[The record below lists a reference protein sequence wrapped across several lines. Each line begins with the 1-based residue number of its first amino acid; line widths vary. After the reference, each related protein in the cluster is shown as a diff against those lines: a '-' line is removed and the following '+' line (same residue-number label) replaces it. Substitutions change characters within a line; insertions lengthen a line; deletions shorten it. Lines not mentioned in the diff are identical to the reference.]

1 MANARVNP
9 YRQGGNYHSLFGH
22 LMTLGIR
29 TITFNE
35 LLDWGVENL
44 GMIRGTDNNTGGNA
58 SVGVIL
64 SPREESAEGFEVKE
78 CRGNW
83 SSNGHLYY
91 MERLARRMVK
101 NADGKDVPE
110 PANDIRMRL
119 KWRETPL
126 PKLTKG
132 NAGFTAEEVAA
143 RDARKAAA
151 KAERDAIKAAA
162 QAELE
167 HKRELRWI
175 KAEQKRQDAAD
186 LKEIK
191 AKARLVKQGEAEA
204 AKLAVVVRKA
214 EREAYKM
221 VAAEQKAIDD
231 AAKAEAKATKAAEKL
246 AAAAKLKAEKDAAR
260 EVKRIARL
268 KVEADKKAAKDAK
281 DAAKQAIADAKQAE
295 LDAATEAEAE
305 AAMEAAMEAAEAIE
319 VESET
324 DESET
329 VAETAEDSET
339 AEVSG

>member
-9 YRQGGNYHSLFGH
+9 YRLGGNYNSLFGH

-44 GMIRGTDNNTGGNA
+44 GMIRGTDNNTCGNA

-101 NADGKDVPE
+101 NADGNDVLE

-126 PKLTKG
+126 PKLTKD

-151 KAERDAIKAAA
+151 KAKRDAIKAAA

-204 AKLAVVVRKA
+204 AAVAAKLAVVVRKA

-231 AAKAEAKATKAAEKL
+231 AANAEAKATKAAEKL

-260 EVKRIARL
+260 EVKRLARL

-281 DAAKQAIADAKQAE
+281 VAAKQAIADAKQAE

-305 AAMEAAMEAAEAIE
+305 AAEAAEAIE